1 MHARSKIYIL
11 RLEYWTEDVFHRKMG
26 PYLFESHQRD
36 IFGKFLSLFGY
47 TTNFPI

>member
-1 MHARSKIYIL
+1 MLVLKFTEDYNHL

-36 IFGKFLSLFGY
+36 IFGKFLSLFG
-47 TTNFPI
+47 